1 MVLWVTHIVARLPPL
16 LCTLACNSLPLA
28 PHTPQELG
36 LISSEFIAASPPRSS
51 IVPGHPGPYH
61 PFPGALSPYGP
72 GDDKYGGSG
81 GGGGGDNGNGNGGSS
96 AGFAAPATPL
106 PGRNMGV

>member
-1 MVLWVTHIVARLPPL
+1 MCPHRSVPPL
-16 LCTLACNSLPLA
+16 LSPSPLLPA
-28 PHTPQELG
+28 FRFPQELG
-36 LISSEFIAASPPRSS
+36 LISSEFIASSPPRSS

-61 PFPGALSPYGP
+61 PFPGALPPYGP

-81 GGGGGDNGNGNGGSS
+81 GGDGGGGDISNGNGGGG